1 MVKMDKAKEKLTFS
15 KIEILFMIVM
25 VALVI
30 IAGITVFT
38 LTTRNQNIK
47 NFKEDT
53 SELVN
58 LAKNAHAAF
67 TMSNKTSDIVTSVD
81 GSTKGMCITIK
92 GLKENDFPVDNY
104 KDWNGYIV
112 IEETSKQQFSY
123 SVWVTNGKYV
133 IDGYDSRKIVELNID
148 KGIASYNDDDFTSK
162 VKTSFTGTSG
172 DKGGTGSSDGS
183 SLKRYETACINEKVE

>member
-1 MVKMDKAKEKLTFS
+1 MEKAKEKLTFS
-15 KIEILFMIVM
+15 KIEILFMVVM

-38 LTTRNQNIK
+38 LTTRNQNIT

-53 SELVN
+53 SELIN
-58 LAKNAHAAF
+58 IAKNAHASF
-67 TMSNKTSDIVTSVD
+67 TMSNKTSNIVSSTD
-81 GSTKGMCITIK
+81 GTLKGMCITIE
-92 GLKENDFPVDNY
+92 GLKANDFPVDNY

-112 IEETSKQQFSY
+112 IEEDSNKQYKY
-123 SVWVTNGKYV
+123 SAWVTNGKYV
-133 IDGYDSRKIVELNID
+133 INGYESTKIQSLTTDE
-148 KGIASYNDDDFTSK
+148 GITSYNDDNFTSK

-183 SLKRYETACINEKVE
+183 KLKRYEATCINEKVE

>member
-1 MVKMDKAKEKLTFS
+1 MDKTKEKLTFS

-38 LTTRNQNIK
+38 ITTRNQNIK
-47 NFKEDT
+47 NFKDDT
-53 SELVN
+53 SELVS

-67 TMSNKTSDIVTSVD
+67 TMSDKTSGIVTSTD
-81 GSTKGMCITIK
+81 GTTKGMCITIK
-92 GLKENDFPVDNY
+92 GLEANDFPVSNY
-104 KDWNGYIV
+104 KDWDGYIV
-112 IEETSKQQFSY
+112 IEEADKQQFNY

-133 IDGYDSRKIVELNID
+133 INGYDSTKISELTTD
-148 KGIASYNDDDFTSK
+148 EGITSYNDDNFSTK

-172 DKGGTGSSDGS
+172 EKGGTGSTDGS
-183 SLKRYETACINEKVE
+183 SLKRYEAACINEKVE

>member
-1 MVKMDKAKEKLTFS
+1 MDKAKEKLTFS

-38 LTTRNQNIK
+38 LTTRNQNIQ

-53 SELVN
+53 AELVN

-67 TMSNKTSDIVTSVD
+67 TMSNKTSDIVASTD
-81 GSTKGMCITIK
+81 GTTKGMCITIK
-92 GLKENDFPVDNY
+92 GLEANDFPVDNY

-112 IEETSKQQFSY
+112 IEETQKQQFNY
-123 SVWVTNGKYV
+123 TVYVTNGKYV
-133 IDGYDSRKIVELNID
+133 IDGYDSTKLAELSID
-148 KGIASYNDDDFTSK
+148 KGITSYNNDTFTSK

-183 SLKRYETACINEKVE
+183 TLKRYETACINEKVE

>member
-1 MVKMDKAKEKLTFS
+1 MDKAKEKLTFS

-38 LTTRNQNIK
+38 ISTRKQNIK

-67 TMSNKTSDIVTSVD
+67 TMSGKTSNIVTSTD
-81 GSTKGMCITIK
+81 GTSKGMCITIK
-92 GLKENDFPVDNY
+92 GLEANDFPVDNY
-104 KDWNGYIV
+104 KDWNGYVV
-112 IEETSKQQFSY
+112 IEETAKEQFSY

-133 IDGYDSRKIVELNID
+133 IDGYDSKKVPDLTTD
-148 KGIASYNDDDFTSK
+148 KGITSYNDDNFTSK

-172 DKGGTGSSDGS
+172 EKGGTGSTDGS
-183 SLKRYETACINEKVE
+183 TLKRYEATCINEKVE

>member
-1 MVKMDKAKEKLTFS
+1 MDKAKEKLTFS

-47 NFKEDT
+47 NFKDDT
-53 SELVN
+53 SELVS

-67 TMSNKTSDIVTSVD
+67 TMSDKTSGIVTSTD
-81 GSTKGMCITIK
+81 GTTKGMCITIK
-92 GLKENDFPVDNY
+92 GLEANDFPVSNY
-104 KDWNGYIV
+104 KGWDGYIV
-112 IEETSKQQFSY
+112 IEEADKQQFNY

-133 IDGYDSRKIVELNID
+133 INGYDSTKISELTTD
-148 KGIASYNDDDFTSK
+148 EGITSYNDDNFSTK

-172 DKGGTGSSDGS
+172 EKGGTGSTDGS
-183 SLKRYETACINEKVE
+183 TLKRYETACINEKVE

>member
-1 MVKMDKAKEKLTFS
+1 MDKAKEKLTFS
-15 KIEILFMIVM
+15 KIEILFIIVM

-30 IAGITVFT
+30 IAGITVFS

-53 SELVN
+53 IELVN

-67 TMSNKTSDIVTSVD
+67 TMSDKTSGIITSTD
-81 GSTKGMCITIK
+81 GTTKGMCITIK
-92 GLKENDFPVDNY
+92 GLEANDFPTSNY

-112 IEETSKQQFSY
+112 IEETDKLQFNY

-133 IDGYDSRKIVELNID
+133 IDGYDSKKIESLTID
-148 KGIASYNDDDFTSK
+148 DGITSYNDDNFTNK

-172 DKGGTGSSDGS
+172 DKGGTGSSDGT
-183 SLKRYETACINEKVE
+183 SLKRYEGACINEKVE

>member
-1 MVKMDKAKEKLTFS
+1 MDKAKEKLTFS

-67 TMSNKTSDIVTSVD
+67 TMSNKTSGIITSTD
-81 GSTKGMCITIK
+81 GTTKGMCITIK
-92 GLKENDFPVDNY
+92 GLEANDFPVENY
-104 KDWNGYIV
+104 KDWDGYIV
-112 IEETSKQQFSY
+112 IEETDKQQFNY

-133 IDGYDSRKIVELNID
+133 IDGYDSTKISELTTD
-148 KGIASYNDDDFTSK
+148 EGITSYNDDSFSTK

-172 DKGGTGSSDGS
+172 EKGGTGSTDGS